1 MLYLQVSVML
11 EESLGGMI
19 SDEGMSLTNM
29 DVIRSQKLWSE
40 ILNQKSSNRE
50 VFNKSIEKS
59 SQFTEK
65 MFCDR
70 NLFYTIDPSLEV

>member
-1 MLYLQVSVML
+1 M
-11 EESLGGMI
+11 ESPILFRCI
-19 SDEGMSLTNM
+19 F
-29 DVIRSQKLWSE
+29 KLLLKLIFFLDYKVNRQ
-40 ILNQKSSNRE
+40 ILFNCLIKSNRE

-70 NLFYTIDPSLEV
+70 TLFYTIDPSLEV